1 MNDLTLSKNSL
12 KVLSVLI
19 SSIQEHN
26 LHSLASVTGF
36 SVMGISKIVRQL
48 EKKQIITINK
58 FGKSCLLRINKSWQN
73 FLFFSLAEQY
83 KRNDF
88 LQKHPSL
95 NGFILQL
102 QEKLRTKAEFAL
114 IFGSYASGEESSV
127 SDLDILIVS
136 SEKKEVF
143 KIIKNLS
150 VLLNIN
156 LSPFVVTKAEF
167 VSQARKKHRL
177 YREIID
183 GKRIMIT
190 GEYEYWKLVLN

>member
-19 SSIQEHN
+19 SSIQERN

-36 SVMGISKIVRQL
+36 SVMGISKIVHQL
-48 EKKQIITINK
+48 EEKKIITINK
-58 FGKSCLLRINKSWQN
+58 FGKSCLLRLNRSWQN
-73 FLFFSLAEQY
+73 LLFFSLAEQY
-83 KRNDF
+83 KCNDF

-95 NGFILQL
+95 KGFILQL
-102 QEKLRTKAEFAL
+102 QEKLRKKAEFAL
-114 IFGSYASGEESSV
+114 IFGSYASGEEGSA
-127 SDLDILIVS
+127 SDLDLLIVS

-143 KIIKNLS
+143 KIIKTLS

-167 VSQARKKHRL
+167 VSQVRKKHRL
-177 YREIID
+177 YREIVD
-183 GKRIMIT
+183 GKRIMIL
-190 GEYEYWKLVLN
+190 GEYEYWKLVLD